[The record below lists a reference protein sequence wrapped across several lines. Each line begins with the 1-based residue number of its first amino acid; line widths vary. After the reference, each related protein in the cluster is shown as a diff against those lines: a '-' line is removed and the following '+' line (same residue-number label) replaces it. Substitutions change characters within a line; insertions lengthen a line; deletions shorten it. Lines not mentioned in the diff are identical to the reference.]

1 MYVQLCIHTFTLAQI
16 HVYAGVC
23 VCASCRA
30 ATTAT
35 PLRPVGAQSNTH
47 TQHIHSTH
55 THFIRSSTDCIYQI
69 LLQFCCCY
77 SFLYSTIFKQLIAA
91 QPAWTAQQQTRLQ
104 LFFLFILCIINLA
117 FVCVVCVVC
126 MCDWI
131 CRSRARISL
140 TAWHFA
146 MCYTHTHIHTPRHA
160 YSHANNRS
168 CR

>member
-23 VCASCRA
+23 VCELPGSDNSHAASPSWRSVKH
-30 ATTAT
+30 THT
-35 PLRPVGAQSNTH
+35 TH
-47 TQHIHSTH
+47 TQHTH

-104 LFFLFILCIINLA
+104 LFFIYPLYNKSCICVCSLRGVYVWLNLQEPRQN
-117 FVCVVCVVC
+117 FFNCVTFCNV
-126 MCDWI
+126 
-131 CRSRARISL
+131 L
-140 TAWHFA
+140 HTYT
-146 MCYTHTHIHTPRHA
+146 YTHTETRIQPREQ
-160 YSHANNRS
+160 SLV
-168 CR
+168 

>member
-1 MYVQLCIHTFTLAQI
+1 MLLSACCQCMYNCAYTHSHLHKYMCTR
-16 HVYAGVC
+16 VC
-23 VCASCRA
+23 VCASSRA

-117 FVCVVCVVC
+117 FGCVVCVVC
-126 MCDWI
+126 MCD
-131 CRSRARISL
+131 
-140 TAWHFA
+140 
-146 MCYTHTHIHTPRHA
+146 
-160 YSHANNRS
+160 
-168 CR
+168 

>member
-1 MYVQLCIHTFTLAQI
+1 MLLSACCQCMYNCAYTHSHLHKYMCTR
-16 HVYAGVC
+16 VC
-23 VCASCRA
+23 VCVRA
-30 ATTAT
+30 
-35 PLRPVGAQSNTH
+35 PGQRQQPRRFAQLALSQTH
-47 TQHIHSTH
+47 THNTYTAH

-126 MCDWI
+126 MCD
-131 CRSRARISL
+131 
-140 TAWHFA
+140 
-146 MCYTHTHIHTPRHA
+146 
-160 YSHANNRS
+160 
-168 CR
+168 